1 MLSMPRGILPLALL
15 VALAPL
21 AGGQEGETVRS
32 AQVQAVME
40 RCKGAGASDIWKYS
54 EELVAMGASA
64 KRTIQEAVKGAS
76 TEGRLAALRALIE
89 LDSPT
94 FAAERLMEMAEDEAL
109 ALDSRL
115 IALELV
121 GLTEE
126 IDAEE
131 GLLELVVALNPQ
143 IRLAAARALW
153 RLDAPRS
160 HKAKTVLR
168 EFLKSTEGEL
178 RAQGALALAE
188 IGDAETPGVT
198 EVLQELRKEPGVRGQ
213 LASALYH
220 RLQLQRTVQLL
231 SAKADAAGVNSAS
244 RTWQHLDEIKL
255 LLGQVY
261 DSEQP
266 ADETELRA
274 RAARG
279 MMHIADDPHTMF
291 LTPEEYHEFLHG
303 SDGVDPS
310 YGGIGAFIDT
320 NVRDS
325 FRILRPI
332 FDGPAW
338 KADLRS
344 GDDIIAVDGEPTA
357 GRTNTDII
365 KQVKGPPGTPVKLTI
380 AREGATEPLV
390 IEVIRAKIVMPTVF
404 WRMLPGEVGYV
415 MIAQFAYETGRELQK
430 ALHDLASQG
439 VKGLVIDLRENPG
452 GLLTTVKECLAPFLK
467 EGDLIC
473 TVRGRA
479 YQRENHVSARA
490 ERVAAFPISVL
501 INERSASGAELMSGV
516 LQHYS
521 KRSGIGASANPYLDV
536 RLFGAPTFGK
546 GTVQHTVP
554 LRSWPGEK
562 WTDTP
567 RKNGFWDYG
576 EPMTD
581 QNGNRRWDPGEP
593 FEDRPAEN
601 GRWDDAEPW
610 EDKNGNGVCDPGESF
625 TDENGDGIWNAAE
638 SFEDRNQNGRYDTG
652 AAVKLTVARYYLPD
666 GRNFTRSRIFRGG
679 EFVYEGGVVPDVAS
693 VEPRLPVNTLVEIR
707 DLQVKG
713 KLLDYVKSRW
723 KEHRAT
729 FEKLAWFD
737 GRDPARYPD
746 FDAFHAAL
754 GTHLSRQELRRAV
767 RIEVRREVANAIGRE
782 ILGDLSDDETL
793 RRGVLDVLARLEVP
807 ADTIEEYRSLEG
819 NGASR

>member
-1 MLSMPRGILPLALL
+1 MQPKQRGILPLILL
-15 VALAPL
+15 IALAPG
-21 AGGQEGETVRS
+21 AQAQEGESIRS
-32 AQVQAVME
+32 TQVQAVLE
-40 RCKGAGASDIWKYS
+40 RCKGAAASDIWRGS
-54 EELVAMGASA
+54 EELIAMGPPA

-76 TEGRLAALRALIE
+76 PEGRLAALRALIE

-94 FAAERLMEMAEDEAL
+94 FAAERLMEMAEDESL
-109 ALDSRL
+109 ALEPRL

-126 IDAEE
+126 LDAEE
-131 GLLELVVALNPQ
+131 GLLELIVALNPQ

-168 EFLKSTEGEL
+168 EFLKSGEGEL

-198 EVLQELRKEPGVRGQ
+198 EVLQELRKQPGARGQ

-231 SAKADAAGVNSAS
+231 SAKADAAGVTSAS

-261 DSEQP
+261 DSDQP
-266 ADETELRA
+266 ADETEMRA

-279 MMHIADDPHTMF
+279 LLHMADDPHTLF
-291 LTPEEYHEFLHG
+291 LTPDEYHEFLHG

-344 GDDIIAVDGEPTA
+344 GDDIIAVDGEATA

-390 IEVIRAKIVMPTVF
+390 IEVIRAKIVLPTVY
-404 WRMLPGEVGYV
+404 WRMLPGEVGFV
-415 MIAQFAYETGRELQK
+415 TIAQFAYETGRELLK
-430 ALHDLASQG
+430 ALHELKALQM
-439 VKGLVIDLRENPG
+439 KGLVIDLRDNPG
-452 GLLTTVKECLAPFLK
+452 GLLTTVKECLAPFLR

-479 YQRENHVSARA
+479 YQK
-490 ERVAAFPISVL
+490 ERHDSGKSVGQDAYPISVL
-501 INERSASGAELMSGV
+501 VNERSASGAELMSGV

-521 KRSGIGASANPYLDV
+521 KRSGTGASESPYLDV

-562 WTDTP
+562 WTDAP

-581 QNGNRRWDPGEP
+581 KNGNRRWDPGEP
-593 FEDRPAEN
+593 FEDRPALN

-610 EDKNGNGVCDPGESF
+610 EDKNGNGVCDADESF
-625 TDENGDGIWNAAE
+625 TDENGDGTWNTAE
-638 SFEDRNQNGRYDTG
+638 TYEDANQNGRYDTG

-693 VEPRLPVNTLVEIR
+693 AEPRLPVNTLVEIR
-707 DLQVKG
+707 ELQVKG

-723 KEHRAT
+723 QQHRAT

-746 FDAFHAAL
+746 FDAFHASL

-767 RIEVRREVANAIGRE
+767 RIEIRREVANAIGKE
-782 ILGDLSDDETL
+782 ILGDLSDDAAL
-793 RRGVLDVLARLEVP
+793 RAGVLDVLARLGVP
-807 ADTIEEYRSLEG
+807 TDTIEEYRSLEG
-819 NGASR
+819 NGATR